1 MKPDKNL
8 FIISSVTRLGDFLQ
22 FGQLFNYLAT
32 IDLPKSP
39 TFLGNFCKGDKIIHF
54 SNEIIFGQ
62 LLQTFG
68 DFYMV
73 ALNAMASLINALQS
87 YIITLEL

>member
-68 DFYMV
+68 DFYLV
-73 ALNAMASLINALQS
+73 
-87 YIITLEL
+87 TLFISSKD

>member
-1 MKPDKNL
+1 MN
-8 FIISSVTRLGDFLQ
+8 
-22 FGQLFNYLAT
+22 
-32 IDLPKSP
+32 LPKST
-39 TFLGNFCKGDKIIHF
+39 TFLSNFSKGDKIIHF